1 MAASAAAA
9 SSSSASAPLEPRHDF
24 YQSAAAVTVS
34 LYVRG
39 LQASDVSVHFDADSV
54 HVEIAKPA
62 HYVLHLAP
70 LFASIDAQ
78 ASSCKV
84 LASKVELSLLKREAR
99 QWPSLTRNDDAPAA
113 SLSTASQSAAP
124 AAKSK
129 PRSTSKWDTLSN
141 FDDASNEPAAAGAGD
156 AASLDAFFQKL
167 YADADAD
174 TRRAM
179 MKSYS
184 ESGGTSLSTN
194 WNEVGKKKVDVVPPK
209 GMEGRKW
216 DQ

>member
-1 MAASAAAA
+1 
-9 SSSSASAPLEPRHDF
+9 
-24 YQSAAAVTVS
+24 
-34 LYVRG
+34 
-39 LQASDVSVHFDADSV
+39 V

-99 QWPSLTRNDDAPAA
+99 QWPSLTRNDGAFFRPGSPFHWPQSSLSLSLTLWPAQTDAPAA

-141 FDDASNEPAAAGAGD
+141 FDDASDEPAAAGAGD

>member
-1 MAASAAAA
+1 MESWATWVGTSVTSA
-9 SSSSASAPLEPRHDF
+9 F
-24 YQSAAAVTVS
+24 
-34 LYVRG
+34 
-39 LQASDVSVHFDADSV
+39 
-54 HVEIAKPA
+54 
-62 HYVLHLAP
+62 
-70 LFASIDAQ
+70 FASLERC
-78 ASSCKV
+78 SCI
-84 LASKVELSLLKREAR
+84 
-99 QWPSLTRNDDAPAA
+99 N
-113 SLSTASQSAAP
+113 LST
-124 AAKSK
+124 
-129 PRSTSKWDTLSN
+129 DDD
-141 FDDASNEPAAAGAGD
+141 DDASCEPAAAGGAGD